1 MNMRLLQEESHMK
14 TRSAIIAVMSAIAIF
29 GGAQKPGDSVH
40 AANGQQQR
48 QNEQKKKEAPARKE
62 QKEDD
67 LTIKVDTTLV
77 TVPVVAMDRAGKFV
91 PGLTKEDFRIYEE
104 GVKQEITFFLSAEE
118 PVNVALM
125 LDVSNST
132 ESHME
137 DIKASAINFVDQLSQ
152 GDQVTVLAFNS
163 GLSELAPL
171 TSDRNAIHS
180 AINSA
185 QTGGGTRIYDMLDF
199 VITKQMN
206 RISGRKAV
214 ILFTDGVDVDS
225 HASMEKSLRTVEE
238 AGIFIYSIH
247 YKHPQNSNAVMSN
260 GGLVSGGVSYRGDQK
275 MADFYLRTL
284 ARSTG
289 AGYYMAEDKKS
300 MTKSFASIAEELRRR
315 YDLGYY
321 PTAPAKPGQ
330 RVKIKVMVERPN
342 VVVRARA
349 SYIYSPQNSD
359 K

>member
-1 MNMRLLQEESHMK
+1 MK

-29 GGAQKPGDSVH
+29 GGAQKPGNSVH
-40 AANGQQQR
+40 AANGRQQR
-48 QNEQKKKEAPARKE
+48 QNEQKKN
-62 QKEDD
+62 DD
-67 LTIKVDTTLV
+67 VAIKVDTTLV

-91 PGLTKEDFRIYEE
+91 PDLKKEDFRIYEE
-104 GVKQEITFFLSAEE
+104 GVQQEITFFLSAEE

-137 DIKASAINFVDQLSQ
+137 DIKAAATNFADQLST
-152 GDQVTVLAFNS
+152 GDQVMVLAFNG

-171 TSDRNAIHS
+171 TGDRNVIRG

-185 QTGGGTRIYDMLDF
+185 RTGGGTRIYDMLDF
-199 VITKQMN
+199 VIAKQMN
-206 RISGRKAV
+206 RISGRKAI

-225 HASMEKSLRTVEE
+225 RISMDKSLREVEE

-247 YKHPQNSNAVMSN
+247 YKHPQNSNAVISN
-260 GGLVSGGVSYRGDQK
+260 GEVVSGGRSYRGDPK
-275 MADFYLRTL
+275 TADFYLRTI

-289 AGYYMAEDKKS
+289 AGYYMANDKKS
-300 MTKSFASIAEELRRR
+300 MTKSFASIAEELHKR

-330 RVKIKVMVERPN
+330 RVKIKVTVERPN

-349 SYIYSPQNSD
+349 SYIYSPQNAND
-359 K
+359 

>member
-1 MNMRLLQEESHMK
+1 MK
-14 TRSAIIAVMSAIAIF
+14 TGPVIIAAFMSAIVMS
-29 GGAQKPGDSVH
+29 GGARWPGHSFDFVTVH
-40 AANGQQQR
+40 AENDQQQGQNGHKKEEGHAR
-48 QNEQKKKEAPARKE
+48 KKQNENDASI
-62 QKEDD
+62 
-67 LTIKVDTTLV
+67 TIDTTLV

-104 GVKQEITFFLSAEE
+104 GTRQEITFFLSAEE
-118 PVNVALM
+118 PVNIALM
-125 LDVSNST
+125 LDVSSST

-137 DIKASAINFVDQLSQ
+137 EIKAAAIDFVDQLSAN
-152 GDQVTVLAFNS
+152 DRVTVFAFNG
-163 GLSELAPL
+163 GLSELGPL
-171 TSDRNAIHS
+171 TGDRNAIHS

-185 QTGGGTRIYDMLDF
+185 KTGGGTRLYDMLDF

-206 RISGRKAV
+206 RISGRKAI

-225 HASMEKSLRTVEE
+225 RASMEKSLRTVEE

-247 YKHPQNSNAVMSN
+247 YKHPQNSNSVLSS

-275 MADFYLRTL
+275 MADFYLRAI
-284 ARSTG
+284 ARSSG

-300 MTKSFASIAEELRRR
+300 MKQSFASIAEELRKR

-330 RVKIKVMVERPN
+330 TVKIKVKVERPD

-349 SYIYSPQNSD
+349 SYLYSPQNAN